1 MGEFVMLIFEVNR
14 LQTSGLCCKPRHSA
28 AIAPAVERTLG
39 KGEVACSNH
48 AGSTIF
54 PVSYQTKANNRRDGL
69 EGYWLALGLVNIGAS
84 TQPI

>member
-1 MGEFVMLIFEVNR
+1 MQGFACIDDARKPENR
-14 LQTSGLCCKPRHSA
+14 NNA

-54 PVSYQTKANNRRDGL
+54 PAPTSSLCNIQ
-69 EGYWLALGLVNIGAS
+69 ELAFLVRALVVCWV
-84 TQPI
+84 TRA

>member
-1 MGEFVMLIFEVNR
+1 MQGFACIDVARKPENR
-14 LQTSGLCCKPRHSA
+14 NNA

-54 PVSYQTKANNRRDGL
+54 WRQTVLNQSY
-69 EGYWLALGLVNIGAS
+69 
-84 TQPI
+84 PIESYDVI